1 MQLALA
7 TAIVTIFGGIG
18 LTRQLH
24 KGNQKKLLES
34 RLLSV
39 TQTKEP
45 ISILR
50 DNSLRSPASGIKSI
64 QVLSAKLTLLAAQA
78 GSTTTTENL
87 LSIGAIL
94 LLLPLA
100 AAATLE
106 LNLLAGFFC
115 GILLSAIPILVLLV
129 KKAGRR
135 KKFIEQL
142 PDAIDLMISVLRSGH
157 SIPQGVKAVGQE
169 VPAPCGPEFME
180 VLQRMN
186 LGLQLPDALSYSCS
200 KFSCHELDLLRRAFA
215 IQSEVGGSLAELLE
229 KTNTTL
235 RQRLKLVKQVAVLT
249 AQSRLTMVVVGALP
263 IVMAIALNA
272 MNPRYLLPLMESE
285 LGKTLIA
292 AAVALEIVGL
302 VIMKKLATVKV

>member
-1 MQLALA
+1 
-7 TAIVTIFGGIG
+7 
-18 LTRQLH
+18 
-24 KGNQKKLLES
+24 
-34 RLLSV
+34 
-39 TQTKEP
+39 
-45 ISILR
+45 
-50 DNSLRSPASGIKSI
+50 
-64 QVLSAKLTLLAAQA
+64 
-78 GSTTTTENL
+78 
-87 LSIGAIL
+87 
-94 LLLPLA
+94 
-100 AAATLE
+100 
-106 LNLLAGFFC
+106 
-115 GILLSAIPILVLLV
+115 LLSAIPILVLLV